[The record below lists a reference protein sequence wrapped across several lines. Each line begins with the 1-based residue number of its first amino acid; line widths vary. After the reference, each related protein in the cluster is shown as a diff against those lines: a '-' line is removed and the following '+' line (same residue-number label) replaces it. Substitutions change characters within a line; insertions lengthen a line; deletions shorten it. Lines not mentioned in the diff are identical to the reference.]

1 MRYSDALERKVAL
14 SDWLATHSHHNPQ
27 QPGNITLEEY
37 GIRHGEAYFLGG
49 DALDLVIAGANSLPE
64 VVISDVLNEETLTGG
79 GFVLLEDTVRCND
92 DGHIER
98 GGLISELVLT
108 EDELGIEV
116 FPVPVVALGFVRMRM
131 AIYSEEG
138 LDKPPEFERC
148 TIGAIMVPE
157 SRNLA
162 GMRPAAAFAGRDSVR
177 LSGRDTTVD
186 DEALKVLS
194 LCAARL
200 VVALGLFM
208 QQELLTSS
216 GTNVDRATIRR
227 MNRKAKEEVLPIVSV
242 IYLRRPKR
250 KNGDASSLAREWH
263 TRWLV
268 GGHWR
273 QHWFPLLKKHKPLWI
288 SPYIKGPEDKPLRSH
303 DRVFAVVR

>member
-1 MRYSDALERKVAL
+1 MRYSDALQKKAELA
-14 SDWLATHSHHNPQ
+14 DWLATHSHHNPQ
-27 QPGNITLEEY
+27 QPGNITLETY

-79 GFVLLEDTVRCND
+79 GFVLLEDAVRCNE

-116 FPVPVVALGFVRMRM
+116 FPVPIVALGFVRMRM
-131 AIYSEEG
+131 AIYAEEE
-138 LDKPPEFERC
+138 LSKPPDFERC
-148 TIGAIMVPE
+148 TIGALIVPE
-157 SRNLA
+157 SRNVA

-177 LSGRDTTVD
+177 LSRHDTTVD
-186 DEALKVLS
+186 DEGLKVLALS
-194 LCAARL
+194 AARL

-208 QQELLTSS
+208 QQELISS
-216 GTNVDRATIRR
+216 SATHVDRATIRR
-227 MNRKAKEEVLPIVSV
+227 VRRKAGEDVSPIVLV
-242 IYLRRPKR
+242 VYLRRPKR
-250 KNGDASSLAREWH
+250 QKGDAVSSSREWH